1 MRRRSRFKI
10 PTKYIL
16 LALTV
21 FCIAAMYISFSLNL
35 TGGPLNT
42 VAGAI
47 FGPMQRGINVMGT
60 WISDKADNF
69 KQLNEVMAENE
80 ELKSQVE
87 ELTQELNETKLE
99 QYELE
104 NLRELLELDKQY
116 SDYDKTAAN
125 VIGKDAG
132 NWFQT
137 FIIDKGSKDGIEIDM
152 NVIADGGLVG
162 IVYDVGPHYAKV
174 RSIIDDTSQ
183 VYGMVLSTSDNCV
196 ISGNLSTMSNDQVIT
211 FSNLNDSSHK
221 VQIGDQVVTSN
232 VSSKYLEGIL
242 VGYISTISDDS
253 NNLTRSGTLTPAVDF
268 EHLQQVLVI
277 LEKKETGEEE

>member
-21 FCIAAMYISFSLNL
+21 VCIAGMYISFSLNL
-35 TGGPLNT
+35 SGGPLNT

-47 FGPMQRGINVMGT
+47 FGPMQRGINAMGT
-60 WISDKADNF
+60 WISDTADNF
-69 KQLNEVMAENE
+69 KKLDEVMAENE
-80 ELKSQVE
+80 ELKTQVD
-87 ELTQELNETKLE
+87 ELTQELNATKLE

-104 NLRELLELDKQY
+104 SLRELLELDKQY

-125 VIGKDAG
+125 VIGKDSG

-137 FIIDKGSKDGIEIDM
+137 FIIDKGSKDGIEVDM
-152 NVIADGGLVG
+152 NVIASGGLVG

-183 VYGMVLSTSDNCV
+183 VYAMVLSTSDNCV
-196 ISGNLSTMSNDQVIT
+196 VSGNLTTMSNDQVIE
-211 FSNLNDSSHK
+211 FSNLNDSDNE
-221 VQIGDQVVTSN
+221 VQIGDQIVTSN

-242 VGYISTISDDS
+242 IGYISTISDDS

-277 LEKKETGEEE
+277 LEKKETGE

>member
-1 MRRRSRFKI
+1 MRRRSRIKI

-16 LALTV
+16 LALTIV
-21 FCIAAMYISFSLNL
+21 CIAAMYISFSLNL
-35 TGGPLNT
+35 SGGPLNT
-42 VAGAI
+42 VAGAV
-47 FGPMQRGINVMGT
+47 FGPMQRGINAVGT
-60 WISDKADNF
+60 WISDKADNL

-80 ELKSQVE
+80 ELKAEVE

-104 NLRELLELDKQY
+104 SLRELLELDKQY

-125 VIGKDAG
+125 VIGKDSG

-137 FIIDKGSKDGIEIDM
+137 FIIDKGSKDGIEVDM

-183 VYGMVLSTSDNCV
+183 VYGMVLNTSDNCV
-196 ISGNLSTMSNDQVIT
+196 VSGNLSTMSSDQCIM
-211 FSNLNDSSHK
+211 FSNLNDSDQE
-221 VQIGDQVVTSN
+221 VQIGDQIVTSN

-242 VGYISTISDDS
+242 IGYISTISDDS
-253 NNLTRSGTLTPAVDF
+253 NNLTRSGTITPAVDF

-277 LEKKETGEEE
+277 LEKKQTEEE